1 MLHAYA
7 RLPVRWRFGPA
18 YWQTKKLLGELGES
32 ESWDREKLERWQL
45 RRLQEIVNAAWRDV
59 PGYRRLWS
67 AVGFE
72 AGALQSLEDFR
83 RLPPVTKAQLS
94 ENLAEFTSVRVPK
107 WRRIYRTTAGSTGI
121 PFGFYLN
128 SDAVDREWAFMHTAW
143 EGVGWRFG
151 DRSAVLR
158 GAWVGS
164 REHFWSEDPHLS
176 HLHLSTY
183 ELTAETWPAYRD
195 RMLAYGVNHLQAYPS
210 AAYLLADIVLDQPD
224 MPPPNFK
231 LILLGSE
238 NLYEFQRERISRA
251 FPNARLVSWYGH
263 AEQAAFAPQCGTS
276 VRLHSQPLYG
286 FTELLG
292 QGDLEAPEG
301 KMGEIVAT
309 SFWNQAMPFI
319 RYRTMDYGLRG
330 PDLCPACG
338 RWGLT
343 LERIEGR
350 LQEMIVTS
358 TGRWISMTALNMHT
372 NVFDTV
378 KQFQFHQ
385 SQPGQ
390 VELRLIPKPEY
401 GSGAERKI
409 RSALEEKLGRD
420 VVLRIVPV
428 ETIPKTRSGKFRFLD
443 QELSLKYGDS

>member
-1 MLHAYA
+1 MLHVYA

-18 YWQTKKLLGELGES
+18 YWRTKKLLVES
-32 ESWDREKLERWQL
+32 ESWDRERLERWRL
-45 RRLQEIVNAAWRDV
+45 RQLQEIVNTAWRDV

-83 RLPPVTKAQLS
+83 RLPVVTKAHMS
-94 ENLAEFTSVRVPK
+94 EHLAEFTSVRVPK
-107 WRRIYRTTAGSTGI
+107 WRRMYRTTAGSTGI

-128 SDAVDREWAFMHTAW
+128 LDAIDREWAFMHAAW
-143 EGVGWRFG
+143 ERAGWRFG

-158 GAWVGS
+158 GAWIGS
-164 REHFWSEDPHLS
+164 REHFWSEDPHLR
-176 HLHLSTY
+176 HLNLSTY
-183 ELTAETWPAYRD
+183 ELTPETWPAYRD
-195 RMLAYGVNHLQAYPS
+195 RMIVYGVNHLQAYPS

-224 MPPPNFK
+224 RSPPNFK

-251 FPNARLVSWYGH
+251 FPNARLISWYGH
-263 AEQAAFAPQCGTS
+263 AEQAAFAPQCETS
-276 VRLHSQPLYG
+276 NRLHDQPLYG
-286 FTELLG
+286 FTEVLG
-292 QGDLEAPEG
+292 ASGMEVHEG

-309 SFWNQAMPFI
+309 SLWNQATPFI
-319 RYRTMDYGLRG
+319 RYRTMDYGLRE
-330 PDLCPACG
+330 PALCLSCG

-343 LERIEGR
+343 FERIEGR
-350 LQEMIVTS
+350 LQEMIVTG

-385 SQPGQ
+385 SQPGE
-390 VELRLIPKPEY
+390 VEFRLIPKAEY
-401 GSGAERKI
+401 GPEAEHKI

-420 VVLRIVPV
+420 VVLRIVLV

-443 QELSLKYGDS
+443 QELPLKYGDS